1 MLGITLWR
9 VVSSKGQDRTLSG
22 EAPVERAI
30 DGPLADGAALVEI
43 KETGPTFCVLRPRC
57 PAALFHL
64 VIRIRCENP

>member
-9 VVSSKGQDRTLSG
+9 VVSSKGQDRTPR
-22 EAPVERAI
+22 EKAPVERAI

-64 VIRIRCENP
+64 VIRCENP